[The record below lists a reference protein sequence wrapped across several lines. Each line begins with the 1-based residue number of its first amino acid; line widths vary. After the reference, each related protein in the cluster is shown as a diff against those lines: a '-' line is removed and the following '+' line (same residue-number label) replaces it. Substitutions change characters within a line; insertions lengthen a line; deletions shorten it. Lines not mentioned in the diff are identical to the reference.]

1 MVKHTL
7 KWHKADKSFKTTGVF
22 VGRSRPQNSSAR
34 SKNARLGQV
43 FEKTHVPL
51 ISGLNHT
58 SQVLTVKLKKEIVRF
73 LKKEVFIVNLLRF
86 HLVWDCVLAKPEDNN
101 LVKRMRWVT
110 RSQSEKITRST
121 DLPLCIE

>member
-1 MVKHTL
+1 M
-7 KWHKADKSFKTTGVF
+7 
-22 VGRSRPQNSSAR
+22 GRSRPQNSSAR

-86 HLVWDCVLAKPEDNN
+86 HLVLDCMLAKPEDNT
-101 LVKRMRWVT
+101 W
-110 RSQSEKITRST
+110 
-121 DLPLCIE
+121 

>member
-1 MVKHTL
+1 M
-7 KWHKADKSFKTTGVF
+7 
-22 VGRSRPQNSSAR
+22 GRSRPQNSSAC

-73 LKKEVFIVNLLRF
+73 LKKKVFVNLLRF
-86 HLVWDCVLAKPEDNN
+86 HLVLDFVLAFMSVMFIPVFVHINIFN
-101 LVKRMRWVT
+101 
-110 RSQSEKITRST
+110 
-121 DLPLCIE
+121 